1 MNTMCFLY
9 NLNGL
14 NKATCLHYAPLERYS
29 LKITMLFIDLKLK
42 QK

>member
-9 NLNGL
+9 NLNVL
-14 NKATCLHYAPLERYS
+14 NKATYLHNDALERYS